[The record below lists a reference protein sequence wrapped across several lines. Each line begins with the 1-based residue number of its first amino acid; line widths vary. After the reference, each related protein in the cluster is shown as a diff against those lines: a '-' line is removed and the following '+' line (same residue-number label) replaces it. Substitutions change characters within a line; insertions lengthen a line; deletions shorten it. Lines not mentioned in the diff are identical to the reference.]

1 MHRCLDFCFK
11 SLGIPRIIDRYMMK
25 SHLLRGL
32 PEQQLGEELALSLA
46 VDGQQ
51 RQLRA
56 RALGEVLL
64 IARQVQLADVDV
76 DRVDRGSEVR
86 ALENDGSERL
96 ARRTKVRRVA
106 PLGVPRDVFFA
117 RQGEGG
123 RASTRARLLL

>member
-25 SHLLRGL
+25 LHLLRGL
-32 PEQQLGEELALSLA
+32 LEHELGEELALSLA

-64 IARQVQLADVDV
+64 IATSL
-76 DRVDRGSEVR
+76 
-86 ALENDGSERL
+86 
-96 ARRTKVRRVA
+96 RRVPRRA
-106 PLGVPRDVFFA
+106 PR
-117 RQGEGG
+117 
-123 RASTRARLLL
+123 STLT

>member
-1 MHRCLDFCFK
+1 
-11 SLGIPRIIDRYMMK
+11 MMK

-32 PEQQLGEELALSLA
+32 LEHQLGEELALSFA

-86 ALENDGSERL
+86 GLENDGSERL
-96 ARRTKVRRVA
+96 VRRTKVRRVA
-106 PLGVPRDVFFA
+106 PLGVPRDVFFFCF
-117 RQGEGG
+117 GKGG
-123 RASTRARLLL
+123 WASSRARLLL